1 MSFGVSL
8 GFLLRVPYGF
18 IEGSFRVLFRFSFW
32 VFVGFLFGFLE
43 GFLRVPFKVFFGLG
57 CSLGFL
63 FHLPGEGC

>member
-43 GFLRVPFKVFFGLG
+43 GFLKD
-57 CSLGFL
+57 SLGFL
-63 FHLPGEGC
+63 LKFFLV